1 MTPSPIA
8 HRPSPNA
15 YFMKY
20 YYLHPGCPRY
30 FFPEGFQDHPLF
42 FSFCRPYAKKAAI
55 SWWLFRNIT
64 PYRWA
69 FSMADIEAF
78 VPEKAIRRIV
88 GMDAL
93 LAFNA
98 GTLGPEQKTTAL
110 GWDGADYFFL
120 KYAHTP
126 LAVGNVRNEHEVLQR
141 ITTLDFVPRVLDF
154 VEADGAVLLKTSV
167 VQGGGIPAG
176 LSPTVLDILDRLTGI
191 SIGAESYPSDGLRYG
206 FAHGDFCPWNMVNQ
220 GGKVLVYDWEMAGN
234 YPLGYDLF
242 TYIFQTS
249 FLLTPE
255 KTIPEILSECSKMM
269 VRYFEQLGVADWYR
283 YIEAFAQAKA
293 DYIQTQGDKGLLNAY
308 TRLLKFCREPIL

>member
-1 MTPSPIA
+1 
-8 HRPSPNA
+8 
-15 YFMKY
+15 MKY

-30 FFPEGFQDHPLF
+30 FFPEGFQGHPLF

-98 GTLGPEQKTTAL
+98 GTPGPEQKPTAL

-126 LAVGNVRNEHEVLQR
+126 LAVKNVRNEHEVLQR
-141 ITTLDFVPRVLDF
+141 IADLAFVPRVLDF

-167 VQGGGIPAG
+167 VQGNAVSAG
-176 LSPTVLDILDRLTGI
+176 LTPVVLNMLDQL
-191 SIGAESYPSDGLRYG
+191 AERPVGEKADPSDGLRYG
-206 FAHGDFCPWNMVNQ
+206 FAHGDFCPWNMVQQ
-220 GGKVLVYDWEMAGN
+220 GGKVFVYDWEMAGTF
-234 YPLGYDLF
+234 PLGYDLF
-242 TYIFQTS
+242 TYIFQTA
-249 FLLTPE
+249 FLLSPE
-255 KTIPEILSECSKMM
+255 KTAGQILLENKKIIGQFFEHLD
-269 VRYFEQLGVADWYR
+269 VVDWHRYL
-283 YIEAFAQAKA
+283 EAFAQAKV

-308 TRLLKFCREPIL
+308 SRLLKFCRETIL